1 MDEKPRDGSAALDA
15 GMMPFSKP
23 TVEDSRKISAPAL
36 RTFYSIAEEWALSE
50 QQCIALL
57 AAPSRSTYDAWM
69 RKSLDNQEIALP
81 ADTLLRISAILG
93 IYKNLTAMFETPDR
107 AVSWL
112 TRTHPETI
120 FADKFPLNVMVHEDE
135 AGLFDVRQYLDG
147 LYAQWFG
154 N

>member
-1 MDEKPRDGSAALDA
+1 MVEKLRDGSTAFDRD
-15 GMMPFSKP
+15 MPFSKP
-23 TVEDSRKISAPAL
+23 TSEDCKQLSAPAL

-50 QQCIALL
+50 QQRIALL
-57 AAPSRSTYDAWM
+57 AAPSRSTYDDWM
-69 RKSLDNQEIALP
+69 RDAFDNQEIALP

-120 FADKFPLNVMVHEDE
+120 FADKLPLNVMVHEDE
-135 AGLFDVRQYLDG
+135 NGIFDVRQYLDG
-147 LYAQWFG
+147 LHAQWIG